1 MTPTHLLAHRRR
13 SGAALAGVTVLVLL
27 IFAAYA
33 RAGSYTVSG
42 TCGWQAWSN
51 SAAINVYAAADPDH
65 SCPALSMASSSPT
78 APGAAAGWTFY
89 APSGTSIVS
98 GAFLAWADAPDGWQA
113 AIYRLGG
120 GASGSSWL
128 NCPGGDGCQANPG
141 NQWVGGA
148 GYNASAAIAHLRCNR
163 STTCTRSAAL
173 QVDGSAS
180 VELQDDLLPSLALTG
195 TGASGDWV
203 AGTPP
208 VIIDA
213 ADNTGIRDTQLL
225 IDGGQ
230 RRAVSHGCDYR
241 YPVPCSNQH
250 TALDAPTTIFADGPH
265 TLTVQA
271 VDAAGNTGAVSR
283 QLLIDN
289 AAPSTPQ
296 GVDVAGGVGWGAQE
310 TRRVSWTNPQQRF
323 APITAARYRLCPAEA
338 DSSDPGVA
346 AKAKAACVSGQQPG
360 RDVSEI
366 PELEL
371 PTPGLWTLRLWLVDA
386 AGNADPD
393 AATVIGGLGYDP
405 TPPEVAGFAEQDP
418 NDPTRVSV
426 RASEDASPL
435 AGGAIEIQR
444 RGARVWR
451 PLSTEL
457 GGSGISALVDD
468 ERLRKGRY
476 RLRATVTNAAGLQQG
491 TERGTDGQPKT
502 LRLPIRLASRLKAG
516 RRAGRICS
524 RRGAKR
530 RCRWRLRRTVPVA
543 LGRRITLRG
552 RLTVHGKPVKR
563 QPLEVW
569 QRASVTGATWQLIGS
584 AQTNRH
590 GRYRYNAAKGVARR
604 LRFRYPGTAHIRGDN
619 ATVALRV
626 QAKTTLAVSRRRV
639 INGEY
644 VTFSGRLK
652 GGHRP
657 PTGVLVELQVR
668 SRGKWRTFAQ
678 PRADGATGAWKYQ
691 YRFETVSGG
700 ARFRFRARV
709 RRQAGYPFATGNS
722 RTIGVSVH
730 GL

>member
-1 MTPTHLLAHRRR
+1 MTHTYRPVTRRR
-13 SGAALAGVTVLVLL
+13 SLTVAGLAVVLL
-27 IFAAYA
+27 LSFAAHA
-33 RAGSYTVSG
+33 RAGSYTVTG
-42 TCGWQAWSN
+42 TCGWQPWSGTATI
-51 SAAINVYAAADPDH
+51 SVYAEPDPDN
-65 SCPALSMASSSPT
+65 SCPALSMTSSTPT
-78 APGAAAGWTFY
+78 QPGAAGGWTFN
-89 APSGTSIVS
+89 APPGTSIVS
-98 GAFLAWADAPDGWQA
+98 GAFYAWADAHDGWQA
-113 AIYRLGG
+113 AIFRLGG

-141 NQWVGGA
+141 NQWVGGP
-148 GYNASAAIAHLRCNR
+148 GYNASAAVAHLRCNR

-180 VELQDDLLPSLALTG
+180 VALQDDVQPSLALTG
-195 TGASGDWV
+195 AGASGDWV

-213 ADNTGIRDTQLL
+213 TDNTGIRDTLLL

-230 RRAVSHGCDYR
+230 RRAVPHGCDYR
-241 YPVPCSNQH
+241 QPVPCSNQR
-250 TALDAPTTIFADGPH
+250 TALDAPTTIFPDGRH

-271 VDAAGNTGAVSR
+271 IDAAGNTGAASR

-289 AAPSTPQ
+289 TAPSTPQ
-296 GVDVAGGVGWGAQE
+296 GVDVVGGVGWGAQA
-310 TRRVSWTNPQQRF
+310 TRRVRWTNPQQRF

-338 DSSDPGVA
+338 DSSDPDVS
-346 AKAKAACVSGQQPG
+346 AKARTACVNGQQPG

-371 PTPGLWTLRLWLVDA
+371 PTPGVWTLRLWLVDA

-393 AATVIGGLGYDP
+393 SATVIGGLGYDP

-418 NDPTRVSV
+418 NDPTRVYV
-426 RASEDASPL
+426 RASEDTSPL
-435 AGGAIEIQR
+435 AGGTIEIQR
-444 RGARVWR
+444 RGASVWR
-451 PLSTEL
+451 PLTTEVR
-457 GGSGISALVDD
+457 GSGISALVDD

-476 RLRATVTNAAGLQQG
+476 QLRATVTNAAGLQQG
-491 TERGTDGQPKT
+491 TDRGADGQPKI
-502 LRLPIRLASRLKAG
+502 LSLPIRLASRLQSG
-516 RRAGRICS
+516 RRVGKICR
-524 RRGAKR
+524 RRGATR
-530 RCRWRLRRTVPVA
+530 RCRWKLRRTVQLA

-552 RLTVHGKPVKR
+552 RLTVRGKPVRR

-569 QRASVTGATWQLIGS
+569 QRPSVTGATWQLIGTV
-584 AQTNRH
+584 QTNQR
-590 GRYRYNAAKGVARR
+590 GRYRYKTAKGVARR
-604 LRFRYPGTAHIRGDN
+604 LRFRYPGTAHVRGDN

-626 QAKTTLAVSRRRV
+626 HTKTTLAVSRRRV

-644 VTFSGRLK
+644 VTFTGRLK

-657 PTGVLVELQVR
+657 PAGVLVELQVR

-678 PRADGATGAWKYQ
+678 PRADGATGAWSYQ